1 MLSVSDVLPVIP
13 KIYDCILDPGG
24 LAELGEALVRLAG
37 GHTGALVSYRP
48 DRSYFWSDMSYNVDP
63 SAQEAYLKRF
73 DRISPFHSLEKLAQP
88 GQIVTASELIVSD
101 EYQKSVFYNEFAKK
115 RDHWDYLGIM
125 ISKGTGTMA
134 GYAIMRPHKRGLIT
148 PLEIER
154 MKLIAPHL
162 QRAFLVRDFLNEQK
176 MQVDVMEKAIAGA
189 GFGLVLATATGWIA
203 YANCAAES
211 LLRTRRGLQSE
222 HGRISATESKAA
234 QKLQA
239 LISAA
244 SHATGDALP
253 GGSLLIPDEE
263 GTASLVLH
271 IVPITPSSSTILL
284 SKEQSFAGIFIVDRR
299 SGTNDR
305 VKNFAALFRLTPG
318 ETRVL
323 AELISGEGIARVSD
337 RLKITELTART
348 HLKHI
353 TAKTDTHRQAE
364 LVKLFFETTFPRKG
378 NGARQSTYGW
388 RDAPSVELTRS

>member
-1 MLSVSDVLPVIP
+1 
-13 KIYDCILDPGG
+13 
-24 LAELGEALVRLAG
+24 
-37 GHTGALVSYRP
+37 
-48 DRSYFWSDMSYNVDP
+48 
-63 SAQEAYLKRF
+63 
-73 DRISPFHSLEKLAQP
+73 
-88 GQIVTASELIVSD
+88 
-101 EYQKSVFYNEFAKK
+101 
-115 RDHWDYLGIM
+115 M
-125 ISKGTGTMA
+125 ISKGPATMA
-134 GYAIMRPHKRGLIT
+134 GYAIMRPHRGGLIT
-148 PLEIER
+148 PLELER

-189 GFGLVLATATGWIA
+189 GFGLILATATGRIA
-203 YANCAAES
+203 YANCAAEA

-244 SHATGDALP
+244 SHATGDAMP

-284 SKEQSFAGIFIVDRR
+284 NKEQSFAGIFIVDRR
-299 SGTNDR
+299 SGTSDR

-323 AELISGEGIARVSD
+323 AELISGEGIARASD

-378 NGARQSTYGW
+378 YGARQSTYGW